1 MDRSRP
7 FPHVTAT
14 DPNSLGR
21 VGWPQTRM
29 GAMLLLG
36 LVGGCAAT
44 PHPAP
49 APAARAA
56 APAVKHAA
64 SATHRTVIR
73 AAAKVCVPEAPVL
86 DDAQRD
92 ALFRQFQ
99 QEEAKRAGQ

>member
-7 FPHVTAT
+7 LPHATVTG
-14 DPNSLGR
+14 PNPPGGVGR
-21 VGWPQTRM
+21 RQARV

-36 LVGGCAAT
+36 LVSGCAAR

-49 APAARAA
+49 AAQAA
-56 APAVKHAA
+56 APAVKHVA
-64 SATHRTVIR
+64 SAPRRTAAR
-73 AAAKVCVPEAPVL
+73 AAAKVCVPETPVL
-86 DDAQRD
+86 NDAQRD